1 MVQFEAS
8 QFRPSRSLI
17 SSYTSLHSPSV
28 ITLGRTIPSYRVAL
42 EEEIKAWKGFQD
54 ALRAPDREVF
64 ENLLD
69 QCRLYASAG
78 SMAVRPKIIEAM
90 FMTVLFAHHKMLKE
104 FGSIIQQI
112 REEKTALDNE
122 SERG

>member
-1 MVQFEAS
+1 M
-8 QFRPSRSLI
+8 
-17 SSYTSLHSPSV
+17 
-28 ITLGRTIPSYRVAL
+28 GRTIPSYRVAL
-42 EEEIKAWKGFQD
+42 EEEVKAWRGFQD

-104 FGSIIQQI
+104 LSSIIQQI
-112 REEKTALDNE
+112 HEEKTALNNE
-122 SERG
+122 LKKHENSKNTSLQP